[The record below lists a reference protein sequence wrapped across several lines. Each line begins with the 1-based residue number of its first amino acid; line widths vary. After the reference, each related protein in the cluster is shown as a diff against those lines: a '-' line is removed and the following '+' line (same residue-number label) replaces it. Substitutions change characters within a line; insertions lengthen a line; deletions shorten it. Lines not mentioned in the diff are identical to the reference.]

1 MAHGIEARVP
11 FLDHRLVEFALG
23 IPAMQKIRGAQGKRV
38 LRRAMAGLLPGEVTA
53 RKDKLGY
60 PTPFATWSRTVLR
73 AEIDGRLEDGVFK
86 RDWYDAVRLRAI
98 WRRHL
103 AGQVD
108 AGRLIHNLLTTE
120 MWFEHFGG

>member
-11 FLDHRLVEFALG
+11 FLDHRLVEYALG
-23 IPAMQKIRGAQGKRV
+23 IPATQKIRGAQGKRV
-38 LRRAMAGLLPGEVTA
+38 LRRAMAGILPAEVTA

-60 PTPFATWSRTVLR
+60 PTPFAAWSRTVLR
-73 AEIDGRLEDGVFK
+73 EAIDSLLEDVALK
-86 RDWYDAVRLRAI
+86 RAWYDAAGVRAI

-108 AGRLIHNLLTTE
+108 ASRLIHNLITTE
-120 MWFEHFGG
+120 LWFQRFGE